1 MRPTPLQNSQILR
14 SAIGGDLLATD
25 DRYVRALTLRNRAA
39 VHGDLPYYLLPPEIA
54 VLLSCCHDLEKRTLF
69 EFLWNTGARINEALA
84 VRPADVEFDASPAFV
99 TLRTL
104 KQRLH
109 PKVGRPATV
118 KLKTP
123 GQADKKTA
131 RAASP
136 VKRTVALDD
145 APFATR
151 LHDHIHTFTEHKTK
165 PIWPVTD
172 DTARNWLKKVLLEA
186 DRQGVR
192 FSLERVTPHTFR
204 HSFAMHL
211 LFHGVAPQTL
221 QAVMGHKDFK
231 STQVYLKVFSLDYAA
246 SRGCV
251 PFSMDTGVAAEMLQL
266 AGNSV
271 KMVP

>member
-1 MRPTPLQNSQILR
+1 MRPAPLQNSQILR
-14 SAIGGDLLATD
+14 SAIGCGLLATD

-69 EFLWNTGARINEALA
+69 ELLWNTGARINEALA
-84 VRPADVEFDASPAFV
+84 VRPTDVEFDASPAFV

-123 GQADKKTA
+123 GQADKKPV

-145 APFATR
+145 APFAAR

-192 FSLERVTPHTFR
+192 FSLERITPHTFR

-246 SRGCV
+246 NRGSV
-251 PFSMDTGVAAEMLQL
+251 PFSMDAGVAAEMLQL
-266 AGNSV
+266 AGNGS
-271 KMVP
+271 KIVP